1 MKERERASR
10 FVHESERERERERER
25 EVKSILG
32 SSSPLTTIRQSTA
45 LALCKTECT
54 IASGVPPLSSLP
66 SSSLPSSSSSVGD
79 VDRLNAPLPSVQQ
92 E

>member
-1 MKERERASR
+1 MK
-10 FVHESERERERERER
+10 EREREREPVGLYTRVRER

-66 SSSLPSSSSSVGD
+66 SSSSSVGD

>member
-10 FVHESERERERERER
+10 FVHESERER

-66 SSSLPSSSSSVGD
+66 SSSSSVGD